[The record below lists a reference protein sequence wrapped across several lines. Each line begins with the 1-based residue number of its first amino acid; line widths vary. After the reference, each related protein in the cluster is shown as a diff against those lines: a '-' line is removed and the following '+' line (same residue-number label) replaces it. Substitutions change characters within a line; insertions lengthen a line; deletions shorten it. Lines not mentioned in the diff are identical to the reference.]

1 MLLLIVLFLIFDILI
16 VMCLGMGHKISLNK
30 FKRREIISII
40 FFPNCNSMKLK
51 INCIKKLE
59 KNHKYV
65 ETEQYTTEQLWTQSR
80 ILKIPGDK

>member
-1 MLLLIVLFLIFDILI
+1 M
-16 VMCLGMGHKISLNK
+16 
-30 FKRREIISII
+30 
-40 FFPNCNSMKLK
+40 
-51 INCIKKLE
+51 E